1 MGDPLTRLSVPLLPK
16 PRRRCILVTEY
27 DKFSKKDQIVVNA
40 DIEEISSL
48 LYKKKKYRK
57 TATLYI
63 WISVFMF
70 ISGSALAHNSNSII
84 IKFLLVGSFGI
95 LFWGMGLYAV
105 SKGYSRYLGFLLGLI
120 NWVGVI
126 ILFCLNDNDEQLS
139 K

>member
-1 MGDPLTRLSVPLLPK
+1 ML
-16 PRRRCILVTEY
+16 
-27 DKFSKKDQIVVNA
+27 
-40 DIEEISSL
+40 
-48 LYKKKKYRK
+48 
-57 TATLYI
+57 
-63 WISVFMF
+63 

-105 SKGYSRYLGFLLGLI
+105 SKGYSRNLGFLLGLI

-126 ILFCLNDNDEQLS
+126 ILFCLNDNDEQLP